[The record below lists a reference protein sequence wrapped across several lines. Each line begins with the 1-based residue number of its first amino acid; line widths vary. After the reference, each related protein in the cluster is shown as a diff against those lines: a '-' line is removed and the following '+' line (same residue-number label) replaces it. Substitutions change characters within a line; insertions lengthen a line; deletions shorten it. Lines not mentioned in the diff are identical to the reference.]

1 MPPDRN
7 GGRASKACTACRK
20 IKTRCYESDTK
31 GRACLRCERLRLGC
45 SLQDV
50 AARRGSVVGNEG
62 ASSDDR
68 LGRLERVVEALVE
81 RLDSGEV
88 GGGGSGGGGGGRWE
102 RNLDREGGGVSTSPS
117 QPPPIRPILEVS
129 GLVEA
134 GTPSA
139 APVFLIRDVASEVGV
154 QREHHV
160 KLVQGPD
167 IVTRGMISVQ
177 DAGGLIGLY
186 IPPYLVFK
194 D

>member
-1 MPPDRN
+1 
-7 GGRASKACTACRK
+7 
-20 IKTRCYESDTK
+20 
-31 GRACLRCERLRLGC
+31 
-45 SLQDV
+45 
-50 AARRGSVVGNEG
+50 
-62 ASSDDR
+62 
-68 LGRLERVVEALVE
+68 
-81 RLDSGEV
+81 
-88 GGGGSGGGGGGRWE
+88 
-102 RNLDREGGGVSTSPS
+102 VSTSPS
-117 QPPPIRPILEVS
+117 QPPPIRPIHEVS

-186 IPPYLVFK
+186 VPPYLVFK